1 LANFATSGVEES
13 WEESWMVEGS
23 GMFWSSW
30 DEGSFGVIRGKGFEM
45 LEVLEGMVVWKD
57 EGMVGGRRVGYFSG
71 CLGGRGR
78 LKKGV
83 VNKGEA
89 KQDIRE

>member
-1 LANFATSGVEES
+1 
-13 WEESWMVEGS
+13 
-23 GMFWSSW
+23 
-30 DEGSFGVIRGKGFEM
+30 
-45 LEVLEGMVVWKD
+45 
-57 EGMVGGRRVGYFSG
+57 MVGGRRVGYFSG